1 MTLPLRSSGSP
12 EVREELRHTLAARQ
26 ELGGELDDELL
37 DAFAQR
43 IQAIISAEVARQ
55 VGERSQDTQKLRDW
69 QKEMYG
75 ITLGCGIP
83 IVAIGAFVGGLTG
96 VVVVCVLLAVI
107 SLAWMWRSQ

>member
-1 MTLPLRSSGSP
+1 
-12 EVREELRHTLAARQ
+12 
-26 ELGGELDDELL
+26 
-37 DAFAQR
+37 
-43 IQAIISAEVARQ
+43 
-55 VGERSQDTQKLRDW
+55 
-69 QKEMYG
+69 MYG